1 MDLTKVDGSS
11 VAKGHKIIQSFA
23 FYPHL
28 TWSNIVQVSDCVD
41 WYFISVLGWFDTS
54 CYFRSKLPRLQHDC
68 SRTWFQTLNLTQS
81 NQIAVAGNRTTNK
94 KAVFG
99 TLKIAF

>member
-1 MDLTKVDGSS
+1 MDLTKIDCSS
-11 VAKGHKIIQSFA
+11 VAKGHKIIQSLV

-28 TWSNIVQVSDCVD
+28 TWSNIVQISDSVD

-54 CYFRSKLPRLQHDC
+54 CYIRSKLPRLQHDC

-81 NQIAVAGNRTTNK
+81 NQIAVAENRTK
-94 KAVFG
+94 K
-99 TLKIAF
+99 

>member
-11 VAKGHKIIQSFA
+11 VAKGHKIIQSFV

-28 TWSNIVQVSDCVD
+28 TWSNIVQVSDSVD

-54 CYFRSKLPRLQHDC
+54 CCFRSKLPRLQHDC